1 MTNSSVSDGN
11 NNSEINKP
19 GDLNDR
25 NALSEEERKLLER
38 ARIKFGVNIG
48 NNNGTNLKSKY
59 VMSNTT
65 EQVDGGLH
73 VDFSKEEQELLKRA
87 CQKNSLFEDSE
98 HKKPTTKKKLKRI
111 DSSHFVGDTRERL
124 RKMLGESSENKLDYS
139 LEIRKLENSS
149 IHSRLR
155 RNVKEQNKMFSFYQ
169 KSVKTTTEWQEWRN
183 VSGVMK
189 RYPQIEACFPTR
201 NKHLKIVL
209 EAKRKLKKA
218 EIIQRY
224 NEKTE
229 LIRKKYH
236 FSDSRLT
243 RGELSKVKGKMVKDK
258 KNKNTNNLFDE
269 FLQPATAKILN
280 FKRGNIPTQLCDGMS
295 GSNSALYYKDD
306 NITTV
311 TDFDSDKTVESN
323 YINDTLINNIGLKLN
338 AKERKELNKKLK
350 KFEVIEHETLAPHFY
365 EDYREDIFKNEE
377 NIMGQRATPLDPLD
391 GWQLMPYILREKT
404 LPPAMQHDNTV
415 EEVIRNCRY
424 LDLGNFRK
432 LGEQKLNH
440 YVLKVHDR
448 RRAYK
453 NITRKTTA
461 KDNSLLSR
469 EEEKEFMKRIT
480 LKSIPGRLLYDHEKL
495 YDKIKRNKFKYKKV
509 IYNDS
514 LCWAYREL
522 TDLAPVYV
530 TIVPKKN
537 ITSLDEARE
546 EDAFLLGHMFHLCQ
560 KLAYTL
566 KMREGYRVV
575 INNGYAGNHNLTQF
589 NMLLLGG
596 RQMKYPKYY
605 DLSKFN
611 EEYASFVDHSLSTY
625 GDNFELSGR
634 MADFFGTFGSLKEKR
649 AKWLSSKYPKMC
661 NSSLEM

>member
-1 MTNSSVSDGN
+1 M
-11 NNSEINKP
+11 
-19 GDLNDR
+19 
-25 NALSEEERKLLER
+25 ER
-38 ARIKFGVNIG
+38 ARIKFGINNK
-48 NNNGTNLKSKY
+48 NNNETNVFVTS
-59 VMSNTT
+59 VQNISNKTPET
-65 EQVDGGLH
+65 IGGLT
-73 VDFSKEEQELLKRA
+73 VDFSKEELELLKRA
-87 CQKNSLFEDSE
+87 SQKMKDWDTNSEQKLR
-98 HKKPTTKKKLKRI
+98 TTKDFERTGFH
-111 DSSHFVGDTRERL
+111 DSQLEGDTRERL
-124 RKMLGESSENKLDYS
+124 RKMLAESSEKKLDYS

-149 IHSRLR
+149 KTQNQARSRRR
-155 RNVKEQNKMFSFYQ
+155 RNVNEQQNKLFSFYQ
-169 KSVKTTTEWQEWRN
+169 KAVRTTTEWQEWRN

-189 RYPQIEACFPTR
+189 RYPQIKAWFPTR

-218 EIIQRY
+218 ENIQRY
-224 NEKTE
+224 NEQTE
-229 LIRKKYH
+229 LLKKKYH
-236 FSDSRLT
+236 IKEAKIA
-243 RGELSKVKGKMVKDK
+243 RGEINKVKGKMVKGK
-258 KNKNTNNLFDE
+258 KKNTNNLFDE
-269 FLQPATAKILN
+269 FLQPATATLLHNYGN

-323 YINDTLINNIGLKLN
+323 YINDTLIDMIGLKLN

-350 KFEVIEHETLAPHFY
+350 KFEVNEHETLAPHFY

-377 NIMGQRATPLDPLD
+377 NIIGQRATPLDPLD
-391 GWQLMPYILREKT
+391 GWQLMPYILRQKT
-404 LPPAMQHDNTV
+404 LPPALQQDNTI

-424 LDLGNFRK
+424 LGLETFRK
-432 LGEQKLNH
+432 LGEQKISR

-453 NITRKTTA
+453 NITRKTTV
-461 KDNSLLSR
+461 KDHSLLSH

-480 LKSIPGRLLYDHEKL
+480 LKTIPGRLLYDHEKL
-495 YDKIKRNKFKYKKV
+495 YDKIRRNKFKYKKV

-560 KLAYTL
+560 KLAYSL

-589 NMLLLGG
+589 NMMLLGG

-605 DLSKFN
+605 DLNHFN
-611 EEYASFVDHSLSTY
+611 EDASFVDHSLSTY

-634 MADFFGTFGSLKEKR
+634 MADVFGSFGSLKEKR